1 MGAFDGVNAPTI
13 KIQFYFNG
21 AWTDVPRTDLR
32 SLDIY
37 RGRTRSDQRIDA
49 GQLIA
54 VLDNRSGD
62 YDPDN
67 LSGPW
72 VTAGVTALR
81 ADLKVRVV
89 ATWSSTSY
97 QLYNGYL
104 ETTKLDAGF
113 DATAT
118 MTFVD
123 GIMVLGRYSAPVL
136 KTASYSGET
145 TSTRVGRM
153 LTYAGW
159 GTGSSYRDLT
169 GSVQLAATTQ
179 GNANAPVAIMDFI
192 YQAEDAEAG
201 CFYISRNGVA
211 TLVNLVDKFTRPT
224 QLTFTDQ
231 QVANTV
237 EYDEIDTNPGIFNFI
252 NAALVNFKPKNVK
265 TTQALF
271 KNKPSVTKYGLKI
284 KQFDTEILTLA
295 TANKL
300 AQYYATFTKNPKTW
314 CASVGFNVLGMN
326 AYGDLYPDFLQT
338 ELQDLCIVKRTTVD
352 GRNLTFNLTIE
363 GFRHSITANSWR
375 CTYYTSPISAT
386 RVILP

>member
-13 KIQFYFNG
+13 KIQFYFSG
-21 AWTDVPRTDLR
+21 AWTDVPTADLR
-32 SLDIY
+32 SLDLY
-37 RGRTRSDQRIDA
+37 RGRTRSDQRMDA

-54 VLDNRSGD
+54 VLDNRSGN

-72 VTAGVTALR
+72 VSGGVTALR
-81 ADLKVRVV
+81 ADLKVRVL
-89 ATWSSTSY
+89 ATWSSVTY
-97 QLYNGYL
+97 TLYVGYL

-136 KTASYSGET
+136 KTASFSGET

-159 GTGSSYRDLT
+159 ATGSSNRDLT

-179 GNANAPVAIMDFI
+179 GSANAPQPIMDFI
-192 YQAEDAEAG
+192 YQCEDAEAG
-201 CFYISRNGVA
+201 SFYISRTGKA
-211 TLVNLVDKFTRPT
+211 TFVNLTNKFSRPT
-224 QLTFTDQ
+224 QLTFNDQ
-231 QVANTV
+231 QVTNTV
-237 EYDEIDTNPGIFNFI
+237 EYEEIDTNPGIFNFI
-252 NAALVNFKPKNVK
+252 NSALVNFKPKNVK

-271 KNKPSVTKYGLKI
+271 KNNPSITKYGLKI

-300 AQYYATFTKNPKTW
+300 AQYYATYTKNPKTW
-314 CASVGFNVLGMN
+314 VASIGFNALALG
-326 AYGDLYPDFLQT
+326 ALYPDFLET

-352 GRNLTFNLTIE
+352 GRNLTFNLVIE
-363 GFRHSITANSWR
+363 GFRHSITASSWR
-375 CTYYTSPISAT
+375 TTYYTSPISAT

>member
-1 MGAFDGVNAPTI
+1 MSAFDGTNGPTL
-13 KIQFYFNG
+13 KLQFYFNA
-21 AWTDVPRTDLR
+21 AWTDVPTADLR
-32 SLDIY
+32 SIDIY

-49 GQLIA
+49 GQLITT
-54 VLDNRSGD
+54 LDNRSGD

-72 VTAGVTALR
+72 VSGGVTALR
-81 ADLKVRVV
+81 ADLRCRVL
-89 ATWSSTSY
+89 ATWSGVTY
-97 QLYNGYL
+97 TLYIGYL

-123 GIMVLGRYSAPVL
+123 GIMVLGRYLAPVL

-159 GTGSSYRDLT
+159 TGSRSLT

-179 GNANAPVAIMDFI
+179 GTTNAPQSIMDFI
-192 YQAEDAEAG
+192 YQCEDAEAG
-201 CFYISRNGVA
+201 SFYISRTGVA
-211 TLVNLVDKFTRPT
+211 TFINLTNKFSRPT
-224 QLTFTDQ
+224 QLTFDDQ
-231 QVANTV
+231 QTANTV

-252 NAALVNFKPKNVK
+252 NSALVNFKPKNLK
-265 TTQALF
+265 TTQALYR
-271 KNKPSVTKYGLKI
+271 NVPSISKYGLKI
-284 KQFDTEILTLA
+284 KQFDTEILTLG

-300 AQYYATFTKNPKTW
+300 AQYYATYTKAPKTW
-314 CASVGFNVLGMN
+314 CASVGFNALALG
-326 AYGDLYPDFLQT
+326 ALYPDFLET
-338 ELQDLCIVKRTTVD
+338 EIQDLCIVKRKTVD

-363 GFRHSITANSWR
+363 GYRHTITSSSWR
-375 CTYYTSPISAT
+375 TTYYTSPISAT
-386 RVILP
+386 RVTLP

>member
-1 MGAFDGVNAPTI
+1 MGAFDGVNAPTL
-13 KIQFYFNG
+13 KIQFFFG
-21 AWTDVPRTDLR
+21 GSWVDVPTADLR

-37 RGRTRSDQRIDA
+37 RGRTRSDQRMDA

-72 VTAGVTALR
+72 VSGGVTALR
-81 ADLKVRVV
+81 ADLRCRVI

-136 KTASYSGET
+136 KTASFSGET

-159 GTGSSYRDLT
+159 AAGSANRDLT

-179 GNANAPVAIMDFI
+179 GSANLPTPIMDII
-192 YQAEDAEAG
+192 YQCEDAEAG
-201 CFYISRNGVA
+201 CFYISRTGKA
-211 TLVNLVDKFTRPT
+211 TFVNLTNKFSRPT
-224 QLTFTDQ
+224 QLTFNDQ

-252 NAALVNFKPKNVK
+252 NSALVNFNPKNKKV
-265 TTQALF
+265 TQALF
-271 KNKPSVTKYGLKI
+271 RNKPSVTKYGLKI
-284 KQFDTEILTLA
+284 KQFDTQILTLA

-300 AQYYATFTKNPKTW
+300 AQYYATYTRTPKTW
-314 CASVGFNVLGMN
+314 CASVGFSALALG
-326 AYGDLYPDFLQT
+326 ALYPDFLET

-352 GRNLTFNLTIE
+352 GRNLTFNLVIE
-363 GFRHSITANSWR
+363 GFRHSITATSWR
-375 CTYYTSPISAT
+375 TTYYTSPISAT

>member
-1 MGAFDGVNAPTI
+1 MGAFDGVNAPTV

-21 AWTDVPRTDLR
+21 AWTDVPSTDLR

-54 VLDNRSGD
+54 VLDNRSGN

-72 VTAGVTALR
+72 VSGGITALR
-81 ADLKVRVV
+81 ADLRCRVL
-89 ATWSSTSY
+89 ATWSGVTY
-97 QLYNGYL
+97 TLYIGYL

-123 GIMVLGRYSAPVL
+123 GIMVLGRYFAPVL
-136 KTASYSGET
+136 KSASYSGET

-159 GTGSSYRDLT
+159 TGSRSLT

-179 GNANAPVAIMDFI
+179 GTTNAPQSIMDFI
-192 YQAEDAEAG
+192 YQCEDAEAG
-201 CFYISRNGVA
+201 CFYISRTGVA
-211 TLVNLVDKFTRPT
+211 TFINLTNKFSRPT
-224 QLTFTDQ
+224 QLTFSDQ
-231 QVANTV
+231 QTANTV

-252 NAALVNFKPKNVK
+252 NSALVNFKPKNVK
-265 TTQALF
+265 TTQALYR
-271 KNKPSVTKYGLKI
+271 NTPSISKYGLKV
-284 KQFDTEILTLA
+284 KQFDTEILTLG

-300 AQYYATFTKNPKTW
+300 AQYYATYTKAPKTW
-314 CASVGFNVLGMN
+314 CASVGFNALALGN
-326 AYGDLYPDFLQT
+326 LYPDFLET
-338 ELQDLCIVKRTTVD
+338 EIQDLCIVKRTTVD

-363 GFRHSITANSWR
+363 GYRHSITSHSWR
-375 CTYYTSPISAT
+375 TTYYTSPISAT

>member
-13 KIQFYFNG
+13 KIQFYFG
-21 AWTDVPRTDLR
+21 GSYTDVPRTDLR
-32 SLDIY
+32 SMDIY

-49 GQLIA
+49 GQLI
-54 VLDNRSGD
+54 VTLDNRSGD

-72 VTAGVTALR
+72 VSGGVTALR
-81 ADLKVRVV
+81 ADLRVRVV
-89 ATWSSTSY
+89 ATWSATSY
-97 QLYNGYL
+97 VLYTGYL

-123 GIMVLGRYSAPVL
+123 GISVLGRYLAPVL

-159 GTGSSYRDLT
+159 GTGSTWRNLT

-179 GNANAPVAIMDFI
+179 GNANAPIPIMDFI
-192 YQAEDAEAG
+192 NQCADAEG
-201 CFYISRNGVA
+201 GSFYISRDGKA
-211 TLVNLVDKFTRPT
+211 TLVNLQNKFSRPT
-224 QLTFTDQ
+224 QLTFNDQ
-231 QVANTV
+231 QVTNTV

-252 NAALVNFKPKNVK
+252 NSALVNFKPKNAK
-265 TTQALF
+265 ITQALY
-271 KNKPSVTKYGLKI
+271 KNNPSITKYGLKVA
-284 KQFDTEILTLA
+284 QFDTEILTLG

-314 CASVGFNVLGMN
+314 CSGVSFNAL
-326 AYGDLYPDFLQT
+326 ALDTLYPDFLET
-338 ELQDLCIVKRTTVD
+338 EIQDLCIVKRTTVD
-352 GRNLTFNLTIE
+352 GRNLVFNLVIE
-363 GFRHSITANSWR
+363 GFRHSITATSWR
-375 CTYYTSPISAT
+375 TTYYTSPISAT
-386 RVILP
+386 RVTLP